1 MSLLLR
7 FCAEVFSLDVILLLP
22 DVDVN
27 EVLVFPWSPVCLLV
41 KGLLIRTGL
50 AWEFLAL
57 RLSLSHLE
65 RRSVK
70 DKVN

>member
-27 EVLVFPWSPVCLLV
+27 EVLVFP
-41 KGLLIRTGL
+41 
-50 AWEFLAL
+50 
-57 RLSLSHLE
+57 
-65 RRSVK
+65 
-70 DKVN
+70 